1 MPGECQGSEV
11 RVGTLVGD
19 QARKAGVTLVT
30 TGYKQGL
37 RTIIS
42 TLRPFIRYLVNQVSV
57 DEPIDLSGVSGIVPN
72 GFYRSPEGGPS
83 HDITATIFFKS
94 CTPIFI
100 FLFCHITYFYDGH
113 NKTKLLASKK
123 PNLPRPDSS
132 GARVRAPVFPD
143 ARHYAAH
150 LCGGRS
156 NVHVGVSAERV
167 SERERWKQRE

>member
-1 MPGECQGSEV
+1 MSCSHWRKMPGECQGSEV

-42 TLRPFIRYLVNQVSV
+42 TLRPFIRYLVNHVSV

-72 GFYRSPEGGPS
+72 GFYGSPEGGPS

-100 FLFCHITYFYDGH
+100 FCFATLHIFTMVTTKRSCSHLKNPTY
-113 NKTKLLASKK
+113 LALIQAVLECVR
-123 PNLPRPDSS
+123 PFFHTHGITPRICVAGDQTCTS
-132 GARVRAPVFPD
+132 V
-143 ARHYAAH
+143 
-150 LCGGRS
+150 
-156 NVHVGVSAERV
+156 
-167 SERERWKQRE
+167 